1 MRDTIKDVF
10 LGVFQRETGGE
21 EAPDIT
27 DDLIL
32 LDTGLDSLGFA
43 ILVVE
48 LEARLGFDPFTT
60 ADEAFYPTT
69 FGQFVSFYEKNQ
81 P

>member
-10 LGVFQRETGGE
+10 LAVFQRETAGE
-21 EAPDIT
+21 EAPEIT

-60 ADEAFYPTT
+60 ADEAFYPST
-69 FGQFVSFYEKNQ
+69 FGEFVSFYEKNQ